1 MEPILE
7 MRHISKAFFGTKA
20 NDDIS
25 LKVFP
30 GEIHALLGENGAGK
44 TTLMNILYGIYTADS
59 GEIIW
64 KGKKVKFASPKD
76 AIECGMGMV
85 HQHFALVDTLTVSE
99 NITLGIKSKGY
110 PFTDREFINNKIN
123 EISKTYGLDVIP
135 DAKISTLSVG
145 EQQRVEIM
153 KLLYR
158 DVDLLVLDEPTAVL
172 TPSEIEDFFKVLKRL
187 KEKGKASIII
197 THRIP
202 EVMEISDTVTILRD
216 GMHIATANIGEFNEE
231 SLSMA
236 MIGRNLNILEKG
248 KALNYAE
255 EGLVIDN
262 ISVEEKKQLLLKNV
276 SLHVHGG
283 EILGIAGVDGNGQK
297 QLAEAIVGI
306 RKYKEGSISLNG
318 ICLDKLSINK
328 RKCLGIGYVSD
339 DRHRDGLVMDMSL
352 CENMLLRS
360 DRSDFVK
367 MGFIS
372 HKALRKFTEDSIN
385 KFSIKTYSA
394 DVPIRLLSG
403 GNQQKLILAREIDGN
418 VKLVIAFQPTRGLDI
433 GATEFIREL
442 LLQYRNAGCAV
453 LLISAD
459 LEEILS
465 IADRIAVIHSGMI
478 MGEVE
483 SSSSVNMTDIGLMMA
498 GKKIEESQSGEDNEG
513 RGKSNEKH

>member
-7 MRHISKAFFGTKA
+7 MRHITKSFFGTKA
-20 NDDIS
+20 NDDVS
-25 LKVFP
+25 LQVFP

-59 GEIIW
+59 GEVIW
-64 KGKKVKFASPKD
+64 KGKSVSFTSPKD

-85 HQHFALVDTLTVSE
+85 HQHFALVDKLTVSE

-110 PFTDREFINNKIN
+110 PFTDRELINSKIN
-123 EISKTYGLDVIP
+123 EISKTYGLDVNP
-135 DAKISTLSVG
+135 NAKISTLSVG

-172 TPSEIEDFFKVLKRL
+172 TPKEIEDFFKVLKKL
-187 KEKGKASIII
+187 KEKGKSSIII

-202 EVMEISDTVTILRD
+202 EVMEISDVVTILRD
-216 GMHIATANIGEFNEE
+216 GKHIATANICGFNEE
-231 SLSMA
+231 SLSKA
-236 MIGRNLNILEKG
+236 MIGRNLEILEKG
-248 KALNYAE
+248 KKNDFGE
-255 EGLVIDN
+255 EGLVIEGLC
-262 ISVEEKKQLLLKNV
+262 VEEKKRALLKDV
-276 SLHVHGG
+276 SLNVRCG

-318 ICLDKLSINK
+318 TCLDKLSVNQ

-339 DRHRDGLVMDMSL
+339 DRHRDGLVMDMTLS
-352 CENMLLRS
+352 ENMLLRS
-360 DRSDFVK
+360 DRSKFVK
-367 MGFIS
+367 KGFIS
-372 HKALRKFTEDSIN
+372 RSVLKEFTDDAIKKFT
-385 KFSIKTYSA
+385 IKTYST

-403 GNQQKLILAREIDGN
+403 GNQQKLILAREIGGN
-418 VKLVIAFQPTRGLDI
+418 VKLIVAFQPTRGLDI
-433 GATEFIREL
+433 GASEFIREL
-442 LLQYRNAGCAV
+442 LLEYRNAGCAV

-465 IADRIAVIHSGMI
+465 VGDRIAVIHDGMI

-483 SSSSVNMTDIGLMMA
+483 SGSSVNMTEIGLMMA
-498 GKKIEESQSGEDNEG
+498 GKKIVKKNINKNNENG
-513 RGKSNEKH
+513 GASNEEY